1 MRGETDGHIAVLW
14 PTHGFDTACTGE
26 VAHREVE
33 RCDDAGALRR
43 KTSR

>member
-1 MRGETDGHIAVLW
+1 MREETDGHIAVLW

-26 VAHREVE
+26 VVHREVE
-33 RCDDAGALRR
+33 ICDDAEALRR